1 MTTIE
6 IPSPVGPLALEARN
20 GLLVAL
26 RFDGRGEGGAA
37 APGSELAAAAF
48 QLAEY
53 FSGKRR
59 VFELP
64 LAQPGAAFDREVLN
78 VVGEIPC
85 GERASYGQVTA
96 KLGLRRDQVRKV
108 AAAIGRNPLPILVAC
123 HRVVWGRRLPHRLRR
138 RPRAKGA
145 VAGARGRTTRTGDA
159 EVDGLQERRSPSQK
173 SRRVAPAERLH
184 RRLH

>member
-26 RFDGRGEGGAA
+26 RFDGRGEGAA
-37 APGSELAAAAF
+37 AEPGSELAAAAF

-64 LAQPGAAFDREVLN
+64 LAQPGAAFDREVLK

-85 GERASYGQVTA
+85 GERTSYGQVTA

-108 AAAIGRNPLPILVAC
+108 AAAIGRNPLPILVPC
-123 HRVVWGRRLPHRLRR
+123 HRVVGADGSLTGYGGGLERKARLL
-138 RPRAKGA
+138 ALE
-145 VAGARGRTTRTGDA
+145 AGQLTLAPTAALTR
-159 EVDGLQERRSPSQK
+159 
-173 SRRVAPAERLH
+173 
-184 RRLH
+184 